1 MKLSSITQ
9 VAYIN
14 NQQQKVDSNSSFKL
28 NKSINEQNITN
39 EISFKGAKSPGA
51 FNGLF
56 SSIRNGY
63 RKVQTKVRDIL
74 ANTYGKFMLN
84 NGKSRKVAE
93 FLNNMDKNDASRHF
107 QVVGSLVTSS
117 AYMAATL
124 KNKDI
129 EKKNGRTLAINQ
141 GLGFVIPT
149 IAAYATDSLL
159 RGFNKTLEYGYS
171 GIVRD
176 KQAALKLT
184 EEQAAVANERLSRTL
199 KGFRALMPIVTFTM
213 IYRYIVPVAITPL
226 ANNIGNWLN
235 AKLDKEDADKKVA

>member
-1 MKLSSITQ
+1 
-9 VAYIN
+9 
-14 NQQQKVDSNSSFKL
+14 
-28 NKSINEQNITN
+28 
-39 EISFKGAKSPGA
+39 
-51 FNGLF
+51 
-56 SSIRNGY
+56 
-63 RKVQTKVRDIL
+63 
-74 ANTYGKFMLN
+74 MLN

-184 EEQAAVANERLSRTL
+184 EEQAAAAGHDGTYDDRS
-199 KGFRALMPIVTFTM
+199 
-213 IYRYIVPVAITPL
+213 
-226 ANNIGNWLN
+226 
-235 AKLDKEDADKKVA
+235 